1 MRQLIIVAASALLL
15 AGCTTPQER
24 AARNQADMDR
34 IMVEYG
40 PACNRLG
47 YAANTDPWRNCLLQ
61 LSTKDDIERYG
72 SSTRIYGGFGRGHW
86 GAGGMWG
93 PGW

>member
-1 MRQLIIVAASALLL
+1 MIAAAGALLL

-40 PACNRLG
+40 PACIRLG
-47 YAANTDPWRNCLLQ
+47 YAANTDQWRNCLLQ

-72 SSTRIYGGFGRGHW
+72 YSARISGGFGHGYW
-86 GAGGMWG
+86 GGGRWG